1 MNLKTILT
9 TVTNNRLLTA
19 IFFFLS
25 LTAFYG
31 CNNNDELEEEARRR
45 EEAYK
50 KQLAMD
56 TVTIKNYIAS
66 KNIPNVQRSPYKSGL
81 FYSVVTPGTGDS
93 AALGRTVVT
102 HYILTNLQG
111 DTLDTSRE
119 PRNGQ
124 TTIQPLTF
132 QLGRA
137 NILSGFQ
144 EGVSL
149 MRVGERS
156 LFFLPSGLAYGD
168 QPQDKIPANS
178 VLIFDIELL
187 EVK

>member
-1 MNLKTILT
+1 MNLKSIFT
-9 TVTNNRLLTA
+9 TVINNRLLTA

-31 CNNNDELEEEARRR
+31 CNNNDELEDEARRR

-50 KQLAMD
+50 KQLAID
-56 TVTIKNYIAS
+56 TVTIKNYILT
-66 KNIPNVQRSPYKSGL
+66 KNIPNAQRSPYKSGL
-81 FYSVVTPGTGDS
+81 FYAIQKPGTGDS
-93 AALGRTVVT
+93 AALGKTVVT

-111 DTLDTSRE
+111 DTLDTSRK
-119 PRNGQ
+119 PRSGQ
-124 TTIQPLTF
+124 TTITPLTF

-168 QPQDKIPANS
+168 QAQEKIPANS